1 MTIRALL
8 FAMLSLSLTLPAHAQ
23 PAYAQPS
30 WRELSRG
37 RGEPPQLEG
46 ASTYFDTAPSFEGAS
61 AEGTFVCR
69 VEIARTRS
77 YDGLGGAITRNYGAP
92 DPTVTLQLGR
102 TRATI
107 HGPEDAWRFYVSVP
121 DARIRR
127 RERLTVRVVDRDVA
141 VDDPVGDAAA
151 RFDGRLP
158 LVAEGV
164 VVSTECRRVD
174 PEELARRLPLVLA
187 RVDAELARLLAA
199 TPNLDRDDLG
209 AVDPRAASEHLYDA
223 AALVGWDHAEVSR
236 RRSALDDASARFPRL
251 LTEALVHVDASATEL
266 GASAVGSPFSLRV
279 PEAPRCDVP
288 ALAGRCGVR
297 VELEL
302 DGPARLGELRFDT
315 VRPDGTRRDAQ
326 VVGLARGTTIERD
339 VGRRL
344 PRGAHVV
351 WITLDDPEATLLR
364 VRALRNGTRWMVL
377 R

>member
-1 MTIRALL
+1 MTTRAPLVLALL
-8 FAMLSLSLTLPAHAQ
+8 TFVLASPVL
-23 PAYAQPS
+23 AQPS
-30 WRELSRG
+30 WRELSRS

-46 ASTYFDTAPSFEGAS
+46 ASAYFDTAPPFEGAT

-92 DPTVTLQLGR
+92 DPTASLQLGR
-102 TRATI
+102 TRATVQ
-107 HGPEDAWRFYVSVP
+107 GPEDAWRFFVSLP
-121 DARIRR
+121 DVRVRR

-164 VVSTECRRVD
+164 VVSAECRRVD
-174 PEELARRLPLVLA
+174 PEEVARRVPLVLA
-187 RVDAELARLLAA
+187 RVDAELARLSAA
-199 TPNLDRDDLG
+199 TPNLERDDLG
-209 AVDPRAASEHLYDA
+209 AIDPSAASDHLYDA
-223 AALVGWDHAEVSR
+223 AAWVGWDHPEVAR
-236 RRSALDDASARFPRL
+236 RRAAIDEASARFTRL

-266 GASAVGSPFSLRV
+266 GARSVGSPFSLRV
-279 PEAPRCDVP
+279 AEPPRCDVP

-297 VELEL
+297 VAVEL

-315 VRPDGTRRDAQ
+315 LRPDGARRTAEL
-326 VVGLARGTTIERD
+326 VGFDRGTTIERD
-339 VGRRL
+339 PGRRL
-344 PRGAHVV
+344 SRGTHVV
-351 WITLDDPEATLLR
+351 WIALDDPEAALLR
-364 VRALRNGTRWMVL
+364 VRAVRGGTRWMVL